1 MAQIIA
7 IANQKGG
14 VGKTTTTINL
24 AAGLGRSGK
33 SVLIV
38 DLDPQGNASSGL
50 SIDIHKTERTIYE
63 ILLEE
68 YSLPEC
74 IVETSEKGVQIV
86 PSNVNLSG
94 IEVDLLESEN
104 RNHKLK
110 NYLDPVR
117 NRFDVIL
124 IDCPPNLGIL
134 TLNALCAADGVIIP
148 LQTEYYALEGIT
160 QLVKVIQM
168 VQKSL
173 NPSLVLTGVLL
184 TMYDQRTNLSRMVV
198 DDVRSHFQETVFETI
213 VPRNVKL
220 SEAPSYGQS
229 ILTYAIDSPGAVAY
243 LSVAQELLKRI

>member
-14 VGKTTTTINL
+14 VGKTTSAINL
-24 AAGLGRSGK
+24 AAALGRLGRS
-33 SVLIV
+33 VLII

-50 SIDIHKTERTIYE
+50 GIDIHKAERTIYE
-63 ILLEE
+63 ILLDE
-68 YSLPEC
+68 YSVAEC
-74 IVETSEKGVQIV
+74 IVESAEKGVQIV

-104 RNHKLK
+104 RNHRLK
-110 NYLDPVR
+110 GYLDPVR
-117 NRFDVIL
+117 NRFDVIF

-173 NPSLVLTGVLL
+173 NPALTLTGVLL

-198 DDVRSHFQETVFETI
+198 DDVRGHFQDAVFQTI

-220 SEAPSYGQS
+220 SEAPSFGQS
-229 ILTYAIDSPGAVAY
+229 ILIYAPDSPGAVAY
-243 LSVAQELLKRI
+243 RGVAEELVNRI